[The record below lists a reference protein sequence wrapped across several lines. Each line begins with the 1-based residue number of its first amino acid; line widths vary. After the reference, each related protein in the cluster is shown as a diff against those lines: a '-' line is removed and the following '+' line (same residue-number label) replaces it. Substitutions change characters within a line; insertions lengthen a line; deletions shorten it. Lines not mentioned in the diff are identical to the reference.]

1 MGSEKAVR
9 REGVNTEGISL
20 SEVKK
25 GSWVRIHA
33 LPRGL
38 VRAQFIRFG
47 IHEGEK
53 VQCIERLPGGTIVL
67 QKNRQQVALGHLLAN
82 QILVEP
88 ID

>member
-1 MGSEKAVR
+1 MGSKKL
-9 REGVNTEGISL
+9 EGIAL
-20 SEVKK
+20 SAVKK
-25 GSWVRIHA
+25 GTWVRIHS
-33 LPRGL
+33 LPRGV

-67 QKNRQQVALGHLLAN
+67 QKNRQQVALGHLLAG

-88 ID
+88 IE